1 MQLRGVKP
9 NRVTFMAVLNACAS
23 VAALSKGR
31 RVHKQII
38 QSGCVSDAFVAS
50 SLVDMYAKCGSIKDA
65 SSVFNMIPVRDVVAW
80 NAMILGHVK
89 CGQGQEALQL
99 SQQMQQEGVEP
110 DSVTFVGI
118 LSACASVAA
127 LEEGSRVHKW
137 IIERGF
143 GSHPFVANSLVD
155 MYAKCG
161 SIEDAQRV
169 FNRMPTHNLISWNAM
184 LGGYAMHGQAEEA
197 LGHFEQMCEKGV
209 EMNSVT
215 FVVLL
220 SACKHRGL
228 LDEGLHYFESM
239 GSVYGISATVEQYT
253 CMVDLLGCAGHLD
266 EAEDLIKTMSCEQNA
281 CVWIALLSSCRNHS
295 NVKMGERIAKW
306 VQKLDP
312 GNPAGYVLL
321 SSIYATAGKWDLS
334 RRIEKLRLEKGVSK
348 QSACTWIEV
357 NNEMHKFVTS
367 DDKHPQMV
375 EIETELKRL
384 SMQIKDSG
392 CWPDT
397 KSVLGD
403 VEGNTVFHSFDHSE
417 KLAIAFGLISTP
429 PKTPLHIY
437 TNLRVCDDCHTAT
450 KFISK
455 LEERAIT
462 VRDGNRFHHFED
474 GVCSC
479 RDYW

>member
-1 MQLRGVKP
+1 
-9 NRVTFMAVLNACAS
+9 
-23 VAALSKGR
+23 
-31 RVHKQII
+31 
-38 QSGCVSDAFVAS
+38 
-50 SLVDMYAKCGSIKDA
+50 
-65 SSVFNMIPVRDVVAW
+65 
-80 NAMILGHVK
+80 
-89 CGQGQEALQL
+89 
-99 SQQMQQEGVEP
+99 
-110 DSVTFVGI
+110 
-118 LSACASVAA
+118 
-127 LEEGSRVHKW
+127 
-137 IIERGF
+137 
-143 GSHPFVANSLVD
+143 
-155 MYAKCG
+155 
-161 SIEDAQRV
+161 
-169 FNRMPTHNLISWNAM
+169 
-184 LGGYAMHGQAEEA
+184 
-197 LGHFEQMCEKGV
+197 
-209 EMNSVT
+209 
-215 FVVLL
+215 
-220 SACKHRGL
+220 
-228 LDEGLHYFESM
+228 
-239 GSVYGISATVEQYT
+239 
-253 CMVDLLGCAGHLD
+253 MVDLLGRAGHLD

-357 NNEMHKFVTS
+357 NNEIHKFVTS
-367 DDKHPQMV
+367 DDKHHQMV

-384 SMQIKDSG
+384 SMQMKDSG

-403 VEGNTVFHSFDHSE
+403 VEGNTVFHSCHHSE

-462 VRDGNRFHHFED
+462 VRDGNRFHCFED